1 METKNKIYE
10 VHGVKVMID
19 RDLAGAIDYETKV
32 LNQLVRRNI
41 NKFESS
47 DYFQISLEEFNVLK
61 SQIVTSNVVNRG
73 GVRHLPYVFTKE
85 GIRTLSTILRK
96 ENIKEIIDKILEK
109 FDDKNEL
116 TLSNNNS
123 LIPVNTG
130 NSYQNMIYEIRGQ
143 LVMLDSDLAS
153 LYNCA
158 NGTKDINK
166 AVNRNKDRFPND
178 FYFQLSEEKFINLK
192 FHFGTSS
199 LNSSHGGV
207 RKLPYVFT
215 EQGVAMLATVLKTPV
230 ADAVSMRII
239 DAFVYMRRYLSGEI
253 GSNMLVNHEERILK
267 LEEQFN
273 KFSSKRNTII
283 YEGKIYDAYSV
294 MLDIFNEAKGEI
306 IIVDNYV
313 NKELL
318 DILREV
324 DKKII
329 VISNNMNNEL
339 IKKYESQYDNTQF
352 VSDNPFHD
360 RYIILDRKEVYAS
373 GMSLKDVGKKY
384 SYINKIEE
392 SIFINELTKRI
403 IKILK

>member
-1 METKNKIYE
+1 MENSI
-10 VHGVKVMID
+10 
-19 RDLAGAIDYETKV
+19 
-32 LNQLVRRNI
+32 
-41 NKFESS
+41 
-47 DYFQISLEEFNVLK
+47 
-61 SQIVTSNVVNRG
+61 
-73 GVRHLPYVFTKE
+73 
-85 GIRTLSTILRK
+85 ILK
-96 ENIKEIIDKILEK
+96 ENEKIENL
-109 FDDKNEL
+109 
-116 TLSNNNS
+116 
-123 LIPVNTG
+123 
-130 NSYQNMIYEIRGQ
+130 IYEIRGKQ
-143 LVMLDSDLAS
+143 VMLDSDLAK
-153 LYNCA
+153 LYECK
-158 NGTKDINK
+158 NGTKVINQ
-166 AVNRNKDRFPND
+166 AVKRNITKFPER
-178 FYFQLSEEKFINLK
+178 YCFQLTETEYRNLK
-192 FHFGTSS
+192 FQNGTSS
-199 LNSSHGGV
+199 LNNYGGV
-207 RKLPYVFT
+207 RKMPFVFT

-360 RYIILDRKEVYAS
+360 RYIILDRKEVYVS

>member
-1 METKNKIYE
+1 MGNSI
-10 VHGVKVMID
+10 
-19 RDLAGAIDYETKV
+19 
-32 LNQLVRRNI
+32 
-41 NKFESS
+41 
-47 DYFQISLEEFNVLK
+47 
-61 SQIVTSNVVNRG
+61 
-73 GVRHLPYVFTKE
+73 
-85 GIRTLSTILRK
+85 ILK
-96 ENIKEIIDKILEK
+96 ENEKIENL
-109 FDDKNEL
+109 
-116 TLSNNNS
+116 
-123 LIPVNTG
+123 
-130 NSYQNMIYEIRGQ
+130 IYEIRGKQ
-143 LVMLDSDLAS
+143 VMLDSDLAK
-153 LYNCA
+153 LYECK
-158 NGTKDINK
+158 NGTKVINQ
-166 AVNRNKDRFPND
+166 AVKRNITKFPER
-178 FYFQLSEEKFINLK
+178 YCFQLTETEYRNLK
-192 FHFGTSS
+192 FQNGTSS
-199 LNSSHGGV
+199 LNNYGGV
-207 RKLPYVFT
+207 RKMPFVFT

-294 MLDIFNEAKGEI
+294 MLDIFNEAKDEI

-360 RYIILDRKEVYAS
+360 RYIILDRKEVYVS

>member
-1 METKNKIYE
+1 MENSI
-10 VHGVKVMID
+10 
-19 RDLAGAIDYETKV
+19 
-32 LNQLVRRNI
+32 
-41 NKFESS
+41 
-47 DYFQISLEEFNVLK
+47 
-61 SQIVTSNVVNRG
+61 
-73 GVRHLPYVFTKE
+73 
-85 GIRTLSTILRK
+85 ILK
-96 ENIKEIIDKILEK
+96 ENEKIENL
-109 FDDKNEL
+109 
-116 TLSNNNS
+116 
-123 LIPVNTG
+123 
-130 NSYQNMIYEIRGQ
+130 IYEIRGKQ
-143 LVMLDSDLAS
+143 VMLDSDLAK
-153 LYNCA
+153 LYECK
-158 NGTKDINK
+158 NGTKVINQ
-166 AVNRNKDRFPND
+166 AVKRNITKFPER
-178 FYFQLSEEKFINLK
+178 YCFQLTETEYRNLK
-192 FHFGTSS
+192 FQNGTSS
-199 LNSSHGGV
+199 LNNYGGV
-207 RKLPYVFT
+207 RKMPFVFT

-230 ADAVSMRII
+230 ADVVSMRII

-392 SIFINELTKRI
+392 SIFINELIKRI

>member
-1 METKNKIYE
+1 MENSI
-10 VHGVKVMID
+10 
-19 RDLAGAIDYETKV
+19 
-32 LNQLVRRNI
+32 
-41 NKFESS
+41 
-47 DYFQISLEEFNVLK
+47 
-61 SQIVTSNVVNRG
+61 
-73 GVRHLPYVFTKE
+73 
-85 GIRTLSTILRK
+85 ILK
-96 ENIKEIIDKILEK
+96 ENEKIENL
-109 FDDKNEL
+109 
-116 TLSNNNS
+116 
-123 LIPVNTG
+123 
-130 NSYQNMIYEIRGQ
+130 IYEIRGKQ
-143 LVMLDSDLAS
+143 VMLDSDLAK
-153 LYNCA
+153 LYECK
-158 NGTKDINK
+158 NGTKTVNLAVKRNINK
-166 AVNRNKDRFPND
+166 FPEK
-178 FYFQLSEEKFINLK
+178 YCFQLSENEYKNLK
-192 FHFGTSS
+192 FQNETSS
-199 LNSSHGGV
+199 LNNYGGV
-207 RKLPYVFT
+207 RKMPFVFT

-230 ADAVSMRII
+230 ADAVSMKII
-239 DAFVYMRRYLSGEI
+239 DAFVYMRRYLSGVT

-294 MLDIFNEAKGEI
+294 MLDIFNEAKDEI

-352 VSDNPFHD
+352 VSNNPFHD

-392 SIFINELTKRI
+392 SIFINELIKRI

>member
-1 METKNKIYE
+1 MENSI
-10 VHGVKVMID
+10 
-19 RDLAGAIDYETKV
+19 
-32 LNQLVRRNI
+32 
-41 NKFESS
+41 
-47 DYFQISLEEFNVLK
+47 
-61 SQIVTSNVVNRG
+61 
-73 GVRHLPYVFTKE
+73 
-85 GIRTLSTILRK
+85 ILK
-96 ENIKEIIDKILEK
+96 ENEKIENL
-109 FDDKNEL
+109 
-116 TLSNNNS
+116 
-123 LIPVNTG
+123 
-130 NSYQNMIYEIRGQ
+130 IYEIRGKQ
-143 LVMLDSDLAS
+143 VMLDSDLAK
-153 LYNCA
+153 LYECK
-158 NGTKDINK
+158 NGTKVINQ
-166 AVNRNKDRFPND
+166 AVKRNITKFPER
-178 FYFQLSEEKFINLK
+178 YCFQLTETEYRNLK
-192 FHFGTSS
+192 FQNGTSS
-199 LNSSHGGV
+199 LNNYGGV
-207 RKLPYVFT
+207 RKMPFVFT

-230 ADAVSMRII
+230 ADVVSMRII

-352 VSDNPFHD
+352 VSNNPFHD

>member
-1 METKNKIYE
+1 MENSI
-10 VHGVKVMID
+10 
-19 RDLAGAIDYETKV
+19 
-32 LNQLVRRNI
+32 
-41 NKFESS
+41 
-47 DYFQISLEEFNVLK
+47 
-61 SQIVTSNVVNRG
+61 
-73 GVRHLPYVFTKE
+73 
-85 GIRTLSTILRK
+85 ILK
-96 ENIKEIIDKILEK
+96 ENEKIENL
-109 FDDKNEL
+109 
-116 TLSNNNS
+116 
-123 LIPVNTG
+123 
-130 NSYQNMIYEIRGQ
+130 IYEIRGKQ
-143 LVMLDSDLAS
+143 VMLDSDLAK
-153 LYNCA
+153 LYECK
-158 NGTKDINK
+158 NGTKVINQ
-166 AVNRNKDRFPND
+166 AVKRNITKFPER
-178 FYFQLSEEKFINLK
+178 YCFQLTETEYRNLK
-192 FHFGTSS
+192 FQNGTSS
-199 LNSSHGGV
+199 LNNYGGV
-207 RKLPYVFT
+207 RKMPFVFT

-294 MLDIFNEAKGEI
+294 MLDIFNEANDEI

-352 VSDNPFHD
+352 VSNNPFHD

>member
-1 METKNKIYE
+1 MENSI
-10 VHGVKVMID
+10 
-19 RDLAGAIDYETKV
+19 
-32 LNQLVRRNI
+32 
-41 NKFESS
+41 
-47 DYFQISLEEFNVLK
+47 
-61 SQIVTSNVVNRG
+61 
-73 GVRHLPYVFTKE
+73 
-85 GIRTLSTILRK
+85 ILR
-96 ENIKEIIDKILEK
+96 ENEVIENL
-109 FDDKNEL
+109 
-116 TLSNNNS
+116 
-123 LIPVNTG
+123 
-130 NSYQNMIYEIRGQ
+130 IYEIRGKQ
-143 LVMLDSDLAS
+143 VMLDSDLAK
-153 LYNCA
+153 LYECK
-158 NGTKDINK
+158 NGAKVINQAVKRNITK
-166 AVNRNKDRFPND
+166 FPER
-178 FYFQLSEEKFINLK
+178 YCFQLTETEYRNLK
-192 FHFGTSS
+192 FQNGTSS
-199 LNSSHGGV
+199 LNTYGGV
-207 RKLPYVFT
+207 RKMPFVFT

-230 ADAVSMRII
+230 ADAVSMKII
-239 DAFVYMRRYLSGEI
+239 DAFVYMRRYLSGVT

-294 MLDIFNEAKGEI
+294 MLDIFNEANDEI

-360 RYIILDRKEVYAS
+360 RYIILDRKEVYVS

>member
-1 METKNKIYE
+1 MP
-10 VHGVKVMID
+10 
-19 RDLAGAIDYETKV
+19 
-32 LNQLVRRNI
+32 
-41 NKFESS
+41 F
-47 DYFQISLEEFNVLK
+47 
-61 SQIVTSNVVNRG
+61 
-73 GVRHLPYVFTKE
+73 
-85 GIRTLSTILRK
+85 
-96 ENIKEIIDKILEK
+96 
-109 FDDKNEL
+109 
-116 TLSNNNS
+116 
-123 LIPVNTG
+123 
-130 NSYQNMIYEIRGQ
+130 
-143 LVMLDSDLAS
+143 
-153 LYNCA
+153 
-158 NGTKDINK
+158 
-166 AVNRNKDRFPND
+166 
-178 FYFQLSEEKFINLK
+178 
-192 FHFGTSS
+192 
-199 LNSSHGGV
+199 
-207 RKLPYVFT
+207 VFT

-230 ADAVSMRII
+230 ADAVSMKII
-239 DAFVYMRRYLSGEI
+239 DAFVYMRWYLSGVT

-360 RYIILDRKEVYAS
+360 RYIILDRKEVYVS

-392 SIFINELTKRI
+392 SIFINELIKRI
-403 IKILK
+403 IKILKWATNFQICPCIYGKIIV

>member
-1 METKNKIYE
+1 MENSI
-10 VHGVKVMID
+10 
-19 RDLAGAIDYETKV
+19 
-32 LNQLVRRNI
+32 
-41 NKFESS
+41 
-47 DYFQISLEEFNVLK
+47 
-61 SQIVTSNVVNRG
+61 
-73 GVRHLPYVFTKE
+73 
-85 GIRTLSTILRK
+85 ILK
-96 ENIKEIIDKILEK
+96 ENEKIENL
-109 FDDKNEL
+109 
-116 TLSNNNS
+116 
-123 LIPVNTG
+123 
-130 NSYQNMIYEIRGQ
+130 IYEIRGKQ
-143 LVMLDSDLAS
+143 VMLDSDLAK
-153 LYNCA
+153 LYECK
-158 NGTKDINK
+158 NGTKVINQ
-166 AVNRNKDRFPND
+166 AVKRNITKFPER
-178 FYFQLSEEKFINLK
+178 YCFQLTETEYRNLK
-192 FHFGTSS
+192 FQNGTSS
-199 LNSSHGGV
+199 LNNYGGV
-207 RKLPYVFT
+207 RKMPFVFT

-239 DAFVYMRRYLSGEI
+239 DAFVYMRRYLSGVT

-294 MLDIFNEAKGEI
+294 MLDIFNEAKDEI

-360 RYIILDRKEVYAS
+360 RYIILDRKEVYVS

-392 SIFINELTKRI
+392 SIFINELIKRI

>member
-1 METKNKIYE
+1 MENS
-10 VHGVKVMID
+10 MI
-19 RDLAGAIDYETKV
+19 LKET
-32 LNQLVRRNI
+32 
-41 NKFESS
+41 
-47 DYFQISLEEFNVLK
+47 
-61 SQIVTSNVVNRG
+61 
-73 GVRHLPYVFTKE
+73 
-85 GIRTLSTILRK
+85 
-96 ENIKEIIDKILEK
+96 ENIENL
-109 FDDKNEL
+109 
-116 TLSNNNS
+116 
-123 LIPVNTG
+123 
-130 NSYQNMIYEIRGQ
+130 IYEIRGKQ
-143 LVMLDSDLAS
+143 VMLDSDLAK
-153 LYNCA
+153 LYECK
-158 NGTKDINK
+158 NGTKTVNLAVKRNINK
-166 AVNRNKDRFPND
+166 FPEK
-178 FYFQLSEEKFINLK
+178 YCFQLSENEYKNLK
-192 FHFGTSS
+192 FQNETSS
-199 LNSSHGGV
+199 LNNYGGV
-207 RKLPYVFT
+207 RKMPFVFT

-230 ADAVSMRII
+230 ADAVSMKII
-239 DAFVYMRRYLSGEI
+239 DAFVYMRRYLSGVT

-352 VSDNPFHD
+352 VSNNPFHD

-392 SIFINELTKRI
+392 SIFINELIKRI

>member
-1 METKNKIYE
+1 MENSI
-10 VHGVKVMID
+10 
-19 RDLAGAIDYETKV
+19 
-32 LNQLVRRNI
+32 
-41 NKFESS
+41 
-47 DYFQISLEEFNVLK
+47 
-61 SQIVTSNVVNRG
+61 
-73 GVRHLPYVFTKE
+73 
-85 GIRTLSTILRK
+85 ILK
-96 ENIKEIIDKILEK
+96 ENEKIENL
-109 FDDKNEL
+109 
-116 TLSNNNS
+116 
-123 LIPVNTG
+123 
-130 NSYQNMIYEIRGQ
+130 IYEIRGKQ
-143 LVMLDSDLAS
+143 VMLDSDLAK
-153 LYNCA
+153 LYKCK
-158 NGTKDINK
+158 NGTKVINQ
-166 AVNRNKDRFPND
+166 AVKRNITKFPER
-178 FYFQLSEEKFINLK
+178 YCFQLTETEYRNLK
-192 FHFGTSS
+192 FQNGTSS
-199 LNSSHGGV
+199 LNNYGGV
-207 RKLPYVFT
+207 RKMPFVFT

-253 GSNMLVNHEERILK
+253 GSNMLVNHEEIILK

-294 MLDIFNEAKGEI
+294 MLDIFNEAKDEI

-360 RYIILDRKEVYAS
+360 RYIILDRKEVYVS

-392 SIFINELTKRI
+392 SIFINELIKRI

>member
-1 METKNKIYE
+1 MENSI
-10 VHGVKVMID
+10 
-19 RDLAGAIDYETKV
+19 
-32 LNQLVRRNI
+32 
-41 NKFESS
+41 
-47 DYFQISLEEFNVLK
+47 
-61 SQIVTSNVVNRG
+61 
-73 GVRHLPYVFTKE
+73 
-85 GIRTLSTILRK
+85 ILK
-96 ENIKEIIDKILEK
+96 ENEKIENL
-109 FDDKNEL
+109 
-116 TLSNNNS
+116 
-123 LIPVNTG
+123 
-130 NSYQNMIYEIRGQ
+130 IYEIRGKQ
-143 LVMLDSDLAS
+143 VMLDSDLAK
-153 LYNCA
+153 LYECK
-158 NGTKDINK
+158 NGTKVINQ
-166 AVNRNKDRFPND
+166 AVKRNITKFPER
-178 FYFQLSEEKFINLK
+178 YCFQLTETEYRNLK
-192 FHFGTSS
+192 FQNGTSS
-199 LNSSHGGV
+199 LNNYGGV
-207 RKLPYVFT
+207 RKMPFVFT

-253 GSNMLVNHEERILK
+253 SSNMLVNHEERILK

-294 MLDIFNEAKGEI
+294 MLDIFNEAKDEI

-392 SIFINELTKRI
+392 SIFINELIKRI

>member
-1 METKNKIYE
+1 MENSIILK
-10 VHGVKVMID
+10 
-19 RDLAGAIDYETKV
+19 ET
-32 LNQLVRRNI
+32 
-41 NKFESS
+41 
-47 DYFQISLEEFNVLK
+47 
-61 SQIVTSNVVNRG
+61 
-73 GVRHLPYVFTKE
+73 
-85 GIRTLSTILRK
+85 
-96 ENIKEIIDKILEK
+96 ENIENL
-109 FDDKNEL
+109 
-116 TLSNNNS
+116 
-123 LIPVNTG
+123 
-130 NSYQNMIYEIRGQ
+130 IYEIRGKQ
-143 LVMLDSDLAS
+143 VMLDSDLAK
-153 LYNCA
+153 LYECK
-158 NGTKDINK
+158 NGTKVINQ
-166 AVNRNKDRFPND
+166 AVKRNITKFPER
-178 FYFQLSEEKFINLK
+178 YCFQLTETEYRNLK
-192 FHFGTSS
+192 FQNGTSS
-199 LNSSHGGV
+199 LNNYGGV
-207 RKLPYVFT
+207 RKMPFVFT

-294 MLDIFNEAKGEI
+294 MLDIFNEAKDEI

-360 RYIILDRKEVYAS
+360 RYIILDRKEMYAS

-392 SIFINELTKRI
+392 SIFINELIKRI

>member
-1 METKNKIYE
+1 MENSI
-10 VHGVKVMID
+10 
-19 RDLAGAIDYETKV
+19 
-32 LNQLVRRNI
+32 
-41 NKFESS
+41 
-47 DYFQISLEEFNVLK
+47 
-61 SQIVTSNVVNRG
+61 
-73 GVRHLPYVFTKE
+73 
-85 GIRTLSTILRK
+85 ILK
-96 ENIKEIIDKILEK
+96 ENEKIENL
-109 FDDKNEL
+109 
-116 TLSNNNS
+116 
-123 LIPVNTG
+123 
-130 NSYQNMIYEIRGQ
+130 IYEIRGKQ
-143 LVMLDSDLAS
+143 VMLDSDLAK
-153 LYNCA
+153 LYECK
-158 NGTKDINK
+158 NGTKVINQ
-166 AVNRNKDRFPND
+166 AVKRNITKFPER
-178 FYFQLSEEKFINLK
+178 YCFQLTETEYRNLK
-192 FHFGTSS
+192 FQNGTSS
-199 LNSSHGGV
+199 LNNYGGV
-207 RKLPYVFT
+207 RKMPFVFT

-239 DAFVYMRRYLSGEI
+239 DAFVYMRRYLSDVT

-273 KFSSKRNTII
+273 KFSSKRNMII

-294 MLDIFNEAKGEI
+294 MLDIFNEANDEI

-352 VSDNPFHD
+352 VSNNPFHD

-392 SIFINELTKRI
+392 SIFINELIKRI
-403 IKILK
+403 IKILKWATNFQICPCI

>member
-1 METKNKIYE
+1 MENSI
-10 VHGVKVMID
+10 
-19 RDLAGAIDYETKV
+19 
-32 LNQLVRRNI
+32 
-41 NKFESS
+41 
-47 DYFQISLEEFNVLK
+47 
-61 SQIVTSNVVNRG
+61 
-73 GVRHLPYVFTKE
+73 
-85 GIRTLSTILRK
+85 ILK
-96 ENIKEIIDKILEK
+96 ENEKIENL
-109 FDDKNEL
+109 
-116 TLSNNNS
+116 
-123 LIPVNTG
+123 
-130 NSYQNMIYEIRGQ
+130 IYEIRGKQ
-143 LVMLDSDLAS
+143 VMLDSDLAK
-153 LYNCA
+153 LYECK
-158 NGTKDINK
+158 NGTKVINQ
-166 AVNRNKDRFPND
+166 AVKRNITKFPER
-178 FYFQLSEEKFINLK
+178 YCFQLTETEYRNLK

-199 LNSSHGGV
+199 LNNYGGV
-207 RKLPYVFT
+207 RKMPFVFT

-294 MLDIFNEAKGEI
+294 MLDIFNEANDEI

-352 VSDNPFHD
+352 VSNNPFHD

-392 SIFINELTKRI
+392 SIFINELIKRI

>member
-1 METKNKIYE
+1 MENSIILK
-10 VHGVKVMID
+10 
-19 RDLAGAIDYETKV
+19 ET
-32 LNQLVRRNI
+32 
-41 NKFESS
+41 
-47 DYFQISLEEFNVLK
+47 
-61 SQIVTSNVVNRG
+61 
-73 GVRHLPYVFTKE
+73 
-85 GIRTLSTILRK
+85 
-96 ENIKEIIDKILEK
+96 ENIENL
-109 FDDKNEL
+109 
-116 TLSNNNS
+116 
-123 LIPVNTG
+123 
-130 NSYQNMIYEIRGQ
+130 IYEIRGKQ
-143 LVMLDSDLAS
+143 VMLDSDLAK
-153 LYNCA
+153 LYECK
-158 NGTKDINK
+158 NGTKVINQ
-166 AVNRNKDRFPND
+166 AVKRNITKFPER
-178 FYFQLSEEKFINLK
+178 YCFQLTETEYRNLK
-192 FHFGTSS
+192 FQNGTSS
-199 LNSSHGGV
+199 LNNYGGV
-207 RKLPYVFT
+207 RKMPFVFT

-294 MLDIFNEAKGEI
+294 MLDIFNEAKDEI

-360 RYIILDRKEVYAS
+360 RYIILDRKEVYVS

-392 SIFINELTKRI
+392 SIFINELIKRI

>member
-1 METKNKIYE
+1 MENSI
-10 VHGVKVMID
+10 
-19 RDLAGAIDYETKV
+19 
-32 LNQLVRRNI
+32 
-41 NKFESS
+41 
-47 DYFQISLEEFNVLK
+47 
-61 SQIVTSNVVNRG
+61 
-73 GVRHLPYVFTKE
+73 
-85 GIRTLSTILRK
+85 ILK
-96 ENIKEIIDKILEK
+96 ENEKIENL
-109 FDDKNEL
+109 
-116 TLSNNNS
+116 
-123 LIPVNTG
+123 
-130 NSYQNMIYEIRGQ
+130 IYEIRGKQ
-143 LVMLDSDLAS
+143 VMLDSDLAK
-153 LYNCA
+153 LYECK
-158 NGTKDINK
+158 NGTKVINQ
-166 AVNRNKDRFPND
+166 AVKRNITKFPER
-178 FYFQLSEEKFINLK
+178 YCFQLTETEYRNLK
-192 FHFGTSS
+192 FQNGTSS
-199 LNSSHGGV
+199 LNNYGGV
-207 RKLPYVFT
+207 RKMPFVFT

-230 ADAVSMRII
+230 ADAVSMKII
-239 DAFVYMRRYLSGEI
+239 DAFVYMRRYLSGVT

-360 RYIILDRKEVYAS
+360 RYIILDRKEVYVS

>member
-1 METKNKIYE
+1 MENSI
-10 VHGVKVMID
+10 
-19 RDLAGAIDYETKV
+19 
-32 LNQLVRRNI
+32 
-41 NKFESS
+41 
-47 DYFQISLEEFNVLK
+47 
-61 SQIVTSNVVNRG
+61 
-73 GVRHLPYVFTKE
+73 
-85 GIRTLSTILRK
+85 ILK
-96 ENIKEIIDKILEK
+96 ENEKIENL
-109 FDDKNEL
+109 
-116 TLSNNNS
+116 
-123 LIPVNTG
+123 
-130 NSYQNMIYEIRGQ
+130 IYEIRGKQ
-143 LVMLDSDLAS
+143 VMLDSDLAK
-153 LYNCA
+153 LYECK
-158 NGTKDINK
+158 NGTKVINQ
-166 AVNRNKDRFPND
+166 AVKRNITKFPER
-178 FYFQLSEEKFINLK
+178 YCFQLTETEYRNLK
-192 FHFGTSS
+192 FQNGTSS
-199 LNSSHGGV
+199 LNNYGGV
-207 RKLPYVFT
+207 RKMPFVFT

-230 ADAVSMRII
+230 ADAVSMKII
-239 DAFVYMRRYLSGEI
+239 DAFVYMRRYLSGVT

-360 RYIILDRKEVYAS
+360 RYIILDRKEVYVS

-392 SIFINELTKRI
+392 SIFINELIKRI

>member
-1 METKNKIYE
+1 MENSI
-10 VHGVKVMID
+10 
-19 RDLAGAIDYETKV
+19 
-32 LNQLVRRNI
+32 
-41 NKFESS
+41 
-47 DYFQISLEEFNVLK
+47 
-61 SQIVTSNVVNRG
+61 
-73 GVRHLPYVFTKE
+73 
-85 GIRTLSTILRK
+85 ILK
-96 ENIKEIIDKILEK
+96 ENEKIENL
-109 FDDKNEL
+109 
-116 TLSNNNS
+116 
-123 LIPVNTG
+123 
-130 NSYQNMIYEIRGQ
+130 IYEIRGKQ
-143 LVMLDSDLAS
+143 VMLDSDLAK
-153 LYNCA
+153 LYECK
-158 NGTKDINK
+158 NGTKVINQ
-166 AVNRNKDRFPND
+166 AVKRNITKFPER
-178 FYFQLSEEKFINLK
+178 YCFQLTETEYRNLK
-192 FHFGTSS
+192 FQNGTSS
-199 LNSSHGGV
+199 LNNYGGV
-207 RKLPYVFT
+207 RKMPFVFT

-283 YEGKIYDAYSV
+283 YEGKIYDTYSV

-360 RYIILDRKEVYAS
+360 RYIILDRKEVYVS

-392 SIFINELTKRI
+392 SIFINELIKRI

>member
-1 METKNKIYE
+1 MENSI
-10 VHGVKVMID
+10 
-19 RDLAGAIDYETKV
+19 
-32 LNQLVRRNI
+32 
-41 NKFESS
+41 
-47 DYFQISLEEFNVLK
+47 
-61 SQIVTSNVVNRG
+61 
-73 GVRHLPYVFTKE
+73 
-85 GIRTLSTILRK
+85 ILK
-96 ENIKEIIDKILEK
+96 ENEKIENL
-109 FDDKNEL
+109 
-116 TLSNNNS
+116 
-123 LIPVNTG
+123 
-130 NSYQNMIYEIRGQ
+130 IYEIRGKQ
-143 LVMLDSDLAS
+143 VMLDSDLAK
-153 LYNCA
+153 LYECK
-158 NGTKDINK
+158 NGTKVINQ
-166 AVNRNKDRFPND
+166 AVKRNITKFPER
-178 FYFQLSEEKFINLK
+178 YCFQLTETEYRNLK
-192 FHFGTSS
+192 FQNGTSS
-199 LNSSHGGV
+199 LNNYGGV
-207 RKLPYVFT
+207 RKMPFVFT

-230 ADAVSMRII
+230 ADVVSMRII

-352 VSDNPFHD
+352 VSNNPFHD

-392 SIFINELTKRI
+392 SIFINELIKRI

>member
-1 METKNKIYE
+1 MENSI
-10 VHGVKVMID
+10 
-19 RDLAGAIDYETKV
+19 
-32 LNQLVRRNI
+32 
-41 NKFESS
+41 
-47 DYFQISLEEFNVLK
+47 
-61 SQIVTSNVVNRG
+61 
-73 GVRHLPYVFTKE
+73 
-85 GIRTLSTILRK
+85 ILK
-96 ENIKEIIDKILEK
+96 ENEKIENL
-109 FDDKNEL
+109 
-116 TLSNNNS
+116 
-123 LIPVNTG
+123 
-130 NSYQNMIYEIRGQ
+130 IYEIRGKQ
-143 LVMLDSDLAS
+143 VMLDSDLAK
-153 LYNCA
+153 LYECK
-158 NGTKDINK
+158 NGTKVINQ
-166 AVNRNKDRFPND
+166 AVKRNITKFPER
-178 FYFQLSEEKFINLK
+178 YCFQLTETEYRNLK
-192 FHFGTSS
+192 FQNGTSS
-199 LNSSHGGV
+199 LNNYGGV
-207 RKLPYVFT
+207 RKMPFVFT

-239 DAFVYMRRYLSGEI
+239 DAFVYMRRYLSDVT

-294 MLDIFNEAKGEI
+294 MLDIFNESKDEI

-352 VSDNPFHD
+352 VTDNPFHD

-392 SIFINELTKRI
+392 SIFINELIKRI
-403 IKILK
+403 IKILKWATNFQICPCI

>member
-1 METKNKIYE
+1 MENSI
-10 VHGVKVMID
+10 
-19 RDLAGAIDYETKV
+19 
-32 LNQLVRRNI
+32 
-41 NKFESS
+41 
-47 DYFQISLEEFNVLK
+47 
-61 SQIVTSNVVNRG
+61 
-73 GVRHLPYVFTKE
+73 
-85 GIRTLSTILRK
+85 ILK
-96 ENIKEIIDKILEK
+96 ENEKIENL
-109 FDDKNEL
+109 
-116 TLSNNNS
+116 
-123 LIPVNTG
+123 
-130 NSYQNMIYEIRGQ
+130 IYEIRGKQ
-143 LVMLDSDLAS
+143 VMLDSDLAK
-153 LYNCA
+153 LYECK
-158 NGTKDINK
+158 NGTKVINQ
-166 AVNRNKDRFPND
+166 AVKRNITKFPER
-178 FYFQLSEEKFINLK
+178 YCFQLTETEYRNLK
-192 FHFGTSS
+192 FQNGTSS
-199 LNSSHGGV
+199 SNNYGGI
-207 RKLPYVFT
+207 RKMPYVFT
-215 EQGVAMLATVLKTPV
+215 EQGVYMLATILRTKV
-230 ADAVSMRII
+230 ASDITMRII

-283 YEGKIYDAYSV
+283 YKGKIYDAYSV
-294 MLDIFNEAKGEI
+294 MLDIFNEAKDEI

-392 SIFINELTKRI
+392 SIFINELIKRI

>member
-1 METKNKIYE
+1 MENS
-10 VHGVKVMID
+10 MI
-19 RDLAGAIDYETKV
+19 L
-32 LNQLVRRNI
+32 
-41 NKFESS
+41 
-47 DYFQISLEEFNVLK
+47 
-61 SQIVTSNVVNRG
+61 
-73 GVRHLPYVFTKE
+73 
-85 GIRTLSTILRK
+85 K
-96 ENIKEIIDKILEK
+96 ENEKIENL
-109 FDDKNEL
+109 
-116 TLSNNNS
+116 
-123 LIPVNTG
+123 
-130 NSYQNMIYEIRGQ
+130 IYEIRGKQ
-143 LVMLDSDLAS
+143 VMLDSDLAK
-153 LYNCA
+153 LYECK
-158 NGTKDINK
+158 NGTKVINQ
-166 AVNRNKDRFPND
+166 AVKRNITKFPER
-178 FYFQLSEEKFINLK
+178 YCFQLTETEYRNLK
-192 FHFGTSS
+192 FQNGTSS
-199 LNSSHGGV
+199 LNNYGGV
-207 RKLPYVFT
+207 RKMPFVFT

-239 DAFVYMRRYLSGEI
+239 DAFVYMRRYLSGVT

-294 MLDIFNEAKGEI
+294 MLDIFNEAKDEI

-392 SIFINELTKRI
+392 SIFINELIKRI

>member
-1 METKNKIYE
+1 MENSI
-10 VHGVKVMID
+10 
-19 RDLAGAIDYETKV
+19 
-32 LNQLVRRNI
+32 
-41 NKFESS
+41 
-47 DYFQISLEEFNVLK
+47 
-61 SQIVTSNVVNRG
+61 
-73 GVRHLPYVFTKE
+73 
-85 GIRTLSTILRK
+85 ILK
-96 ENIKEIIDKILEK
+96 ENEKIENL
-109 FDDKNEL
+109 
-116 TLSNNNS
+116 
-123 LIPVNTG
+123 
-130 NSYQNMIYEIRGQ
+130 IYEIRGKQ
-143 LVMLDSDLAS
+143 VMLDSDLAK
-153 LYNCA
+153 LYECK
-158 NGTKDINK
+158 NGTKVINQ
-166 AVNRNKDRFPND
+166 AVKRNITKFPER
-178 FYFQLSEEKFINLK
+178 YCFQLTETEYRNLK
-192 FHFGTSS
+192 FQNGTSS
-199 LNSSHGGV
+199 LNNYGGV
-207 RKLPYVFT
+207 RKMPFVFT

-239 DAFVYMRRYLSGEI
+239 DAFVYMRRYLSGVT

-294 MLDIFNEAKGEI
+294 MLDIFNEAKDEI

-352 VSDNPFHD
+352 VSNNPFHD

-392 SIFINELTKRI
+392 SIFINELIKRI

>member
-1 METKNKIYE
+1 MENSI
-10 VHGVKVMID
+10 
-19 RDLAGAIDYETKV
+19 
-32 LNQLVRRNI
+32 
-41 NKFESS
+41 
-47 DYFQISLEEFNVLK
+47 
-61 SQIVTSNVVNRG
+61 
-73 GVRHLPYVFTKE
+73 
-85 GIRTLSTILRK
+85 ILK
-96 ENIKEIIDKILEK
+96 ENEKIENL
-109 FDDKNEL
+109 
-116 TLSNNNS
+116 
-123 LIPVNTG
+123 
-130 NSYQNMIYEIRGQ
+130 IYEIRGKQ
-143 LVMLDSDLAS
+143 VMLDSDLAK
-153 LYNCA
+153 LYECK
-158 NGTKDINK
+158 NGTKVINQ
-166 AVNRNKDRFPND
+166 AVKRNITKFPER
-178 FYFQLSEEKFINLK
+178 YCFQLTETEYRNLK
-192 FHFGTSS
+192 FQNGTSS
-199 LNSSHGGV
+199 LNNYGGV
-207 RKLPYVFT
+207 RKMPFVFT

-239 DAFVYMRRYLSGEI
+239 DAFVYMRRYLSGVT

-294 MLDIFNEAKGEI
+294 MLDIFNEANDEI

-360 RYIILDRKEVYAS
+360 RYIILDRKEVYVS

-392 SIFINELTKRI
+392 SIFINELIKRI

>member
-1 METKNKIYE
+1 MENSIILK
-10 VHGVKVMID
+10 
-19 RDLAGAIDYETKV
+19 ET
-32 LNQLVRRNI
+32 
-41 NKFESS
+41 
-47 DYFQISLEEFNVLK
+47 
-61 SQIVTSNVVNRG
+61 
-73 GVRHLPYVFTKE
+73 
-85 GIRTLSTILRK
+85 
-96 ENIKEIIDKILEK
+96 ENIENL
-109 FDDKNEL
+109 
-116 TLSNNNS
+116 
-123 LIPVNTG
+123 
-130 NSYQNMIYEIRGQ
+130 IYEIRGKQ
-143 LVMLDSDLAS
+143 VMLDSDLAK
-153 LYNCA
+153 LYECK
-158 NGTKDINK
+158 NGTKVINQ
-166 AVNRNKDRFPND
+166 AVKRNITKFPER
-178 FYFQLSEEKFINLK
+178 YCFQLTETEYRNLK
-192 FHFGTSS
+192 FQNGTSS
-199 LNSSHGGV
+199 LNNYGGV
-207 RKLPYVFT
+207 RKMPFVFT

-294 MLDIFNEAKGEI
+294 MLDIFNEANDEI

-392 SIFINELTKRI
+392 SIFINELIKRI

>member
-1 METKNKIYE
+1 MENS
-10 VHGVKVMID
+10 MI
-19 RDLAGAIDYETKV
+19 LKET
-32 LNQLVRRNI
+32 
-41 NKFESS
+41 
-47 DYFQISLEEFNVLK
+47 
-61 SQIVTSNVVNRG
+61 
-73 GVRHLPYVFTKE
+73 
-85 GIRTLSTILRK
+85 
-96 ENIKEIIDKILEK
+96 ENIENL
-109 FDDKNEL
+109 
-116 TLSNNNS
+116 
-123 LIPVNTG
+123 
-130 NSYQNMIYEIRGQ
+130 IYEIRGKQ
-143 LVMLDSDLAS
+143 VMLDSDLAK
-153 LYNCA
+153 LYECK
-158 NGTKDINK
+158 NGTKTVNLAVKRNINK
-166 AVNRNKDRFPND
+166 FPEK
-178 FYFQLSEEKFINLK
+178 YCFQLSENEYKNLK
-192 FHFGTSS
+192 FQNETSS
-199 LNSSHGGV
+199 LNNYGGV
-207 RKLPYVFT
+207 RKMPFVFT

-230 ADAVSMRII
+230 ADAVSMKII
-239 DAFVYMRRYLSGEI
+239 DAFVYMRRYLSGVT

-294 MLDIFNEAKGEI
+294 MLDIFNEAKDEI

-352 VSDNPFHD
+352 VSNNPFHD

-392 SIFINELTKRI
+392 SIFINELIKRI

>member
-1 METKNKIYE
+1 MENSI
-10 VHGVKVMID
+10 
-19 RDLAGAIDYETKV
+19 
-32 LNQLVRRNI
+32 
-41 NKFESS
+41 
-47 DYFQISLEEFNVLK
+47 
-61 SQIVTSNVVNRG
+61 
-73 GVRHLPYVFTKE
+73 
-85 GIRTLSTILRK
+85 ILK
-96 ENIKEIIDKILEK
+96 ENEKIENL
-109 FDDKNEL
+109 
-116 TLSNNNS
+116 
-123 LIPVNTG
+123 
-130 NSYQNMIYEIRGQ
+130 IYEIRGKQ
-143 LVMLDSDLAS
+143 VMLDSDLAK
-153 LYNCA
+153 LYECK
-158 NGTKDINK
+158 NGTKVINQ
-166 AVNRNKDRFPND
+166 AVKRNITKFPER
-178 FYFQLSEEKFINLK
+178 YCFQLTETEYRNLK
-192 FHFGTSS
+192 FQNGTSS
-199 LNSSHGGV
+199 LNNYGGV
-207 RKLPYVFT
+207 RKMPFVFT

-239 DAFVYMRRYLSGEI
+239 DAFVYMRRYLSGVT

-294 MLDIFNEAKGEI
+294 MLDIFNEAKDEI

-360 RYIILDRKEVYAS
+360 RYIILDRKEVYVS

-392 SIFINELTKRI
+392 SIFINELIKRI
-403 IKILK
+403 IKILKWATNFQICPCI

>member
-1 METKNKIYE
+1 MENSI
-10 VHGVKVMID
+10 
-19 RDLAGAIDYETKV
+19 
-32 LNQLVRRNI
+32 
-41 NKFESS
+41 
-47 DYFQISLEEFNVLK
+47 
-61 SQIVTSNVVNRG
+61 
-73 GVRHLPYVFTKE
+73 
-85 GIRTLSTILRK
+85 ILK
-96 ENIKEIIDKILEK
+96 ENEKIENL
-109 FDDKNEL
+109 
-116 TLSNNNS
+116 
-123 LIPVNTG
+123 
-130 NSYQNMIYEIRGQ
+130 IYEIRGKQ
-143 LVMLDSDLAS
+143 VMLDSDLAK
-153 LYNCA
+153 LYECK
-158 NGTKDINK
+158 NGTKVINQ
-166 AVNRNKDRFPND
+166 AVKRNITKFPER
-178 FYFQLSEEKFINLK
+178 YCFQLTETEYRNLK
-192 FHFGTSS
+192 FQNGTSS
-199 LNSSHGGV
+199 LNNYGGV
-207 RKLPYVFT
+207 RKMPFVFT

-239 DAFVYMRRYLSGEI
+239 DAFVYMRRYLSGVT

-360 RYIILDRKEVYAS
+360 RYIILDRKEVYVS

>member
-1 METKNKIYE
+1 MENSI
-10 VHGVKVMID
+10 
-19 RDLAGAIDYETKV
+19 
-32 LNQLVRRNI
+32 
-41 NKFESS
+41 
-47 DYFQISLEEFNVLK
+47 
-61 SQIVTSNVVNRG
+61 
-73 GVRHLPYVFTKE
+73 
-85 GIRTLSTILRK
+85 ILK
-96 ENIKEIIDKILEK
+96 ENEKIENL
-109 FDDKNEL
+109 
-116 TLSNNNS
+116 
-123 LIPVNTG
+123 
-130 NSYQNMIYEIRGQ
+130 IYEIRGKQ
-143 LVMLDSDLAS
+143 VMLDSDLAK
-153 LYNCA
+153 LYECK
-158 NGTKDINK
+158 NGTKVINQ
-166 AVNRNKDRFPND
+166 AVKRNITKFPER
-178 FYFQLSEEKFINLK
+178 YCFQLTETEYRNLK
-192 FHFGTSS
+192 FQNGTSS
-199 LNSSHGGV
+199 LNNYGGV
-207 RKLPYVFT
+207 RKMPFVFT

-294 MLDIFNEAKGEI
+294 MLDIFNEANDEI

-360 RYIILDRKEVYAS
+360 RYIILDRKEVYVS

>member
-1 METKNKIYE
+1 MENSI
-10 VHGVKVMID
+10 
-19 RDLAGAIDYETKV
+19 
-32 LNQLVRRNI
+32 
-41 NKFESS
+41 
-47 DYFQISLEEFNVLK
+47 
-61 SQIVTSNVVNRG
+61 
-73 GVRHLPYVFTKE
+73 
-85 GIRTLSTILRK
+85 ILR
-96 ENIKEIIDKILEK
+96 ENEVIENL
-109 FDDKNEL
+109 
-116 TLSNNNS
+116 
-123 LIPVNTG
+123 
-130 NSYQNMIYEIRGQ
+130 IYEIRGKQ
-143 LVMLDSDLAS
+143 VMLDSDLAK
-153 LYNCA
+153 LYECK
-158 NGTKDINK
+158 NGAKVINQAVKRNITK
-166 AVNRNKDRFPND
+166 FPER
-178 FYFQLSEEKFINLK
+178 YCFQLTETEYRNLK
-192 FHFGTSS
+192 FQNGTSS
-199 LNSSHGGV
+199 LNTYGGV
-207 RKLPYVFT
+207 RKMPFVFT

-230 ADAVSMRII
+230 ADAVSMKII
-239 DAFVYMRRYLSGEI
+239 DAFVYMRRYLSGVT

-294 MLDIFNEAKGEI
+294 MLDIFNEANDEI

-360 RYIILDRKEVYAS
+360 RYIILDRKKVYAS

-392 SIFINELTKRI
+392 SIFINELIKRI

>member
-1 METKNKIYE
+1 MENS
-10 VHGVKVMID
+10 MI
-19 RDLAGAIDYETKV
+19 LKET
-32 LNQLVRRNI
+32 
-41 NKFESS
+41 
-47 DYFQISLEEFNVLK
+47 
-61 SQIVTSNVVNRG
+61 
-73 GVRHLPYVFTKE
+73 
-85 GIRTLSTILRK
+85 
-96 ENIKEIIDKILEK
+96 ENIENL
-109 FDDKNEL
+109 
-116 TLSNNNS
+116 
-123 LIPVNTG
+123 
-130 NSYQNMIYEIRGQ
+130 IYEIRGKQ
-143 LVMLDSDLAS
+143 VMLDSDLAK
-153 LYNCA
+153 LYECK
-158 NGTKDINK
+158 NGTKTVNLAVKRNINK
-166 AVNRNKDRFPND
+166 FPEK
-178 FYFQLSEEKFINLK
+178 YCFQLSENEYKNLK
-192 FHFGTSS
+192 FQNETSS
-199 LNSSHGGV
+199 LNNYGGV
-207 RKLPYVFT
+207 RKMPFVFT

-230 ADAVSMRII
+230 ADAVSMKII
-239 DAFVYMRRYLSGEI
+239 DAFVYMRRYLSGI
-253 GSNMLVNHEERILK
+253 TGSNMLVNHEERILK

-392 SIFINELTKRI
+392 SIFINELIKRI